1 MTRLAVALLAFVV
14 LAAPLAAEAQSAVR
28 VYRVG
33 WLHPLP
39 IPPDW
44 EDGFRQGLREFG
56 YLTRSTARRRVR
68 SPPSPIDGGGR
79 CPRPRRAV
87 G

>member
-1 MTRLAVALLAFVV
+1 MTRLVVALLTLA
-14 LAAPLAAEAQSAVR
+14 LRAAPLAAEAQSAVR

-44 EDGFRQGLREFG
+44 EDGFRQV
-56 YLTRSTARRRVR
+56 SA
-68 SPPSPIDGGGR
+68 SSAI
-79 CPRPRRAV
+79 
-87 G
+87 